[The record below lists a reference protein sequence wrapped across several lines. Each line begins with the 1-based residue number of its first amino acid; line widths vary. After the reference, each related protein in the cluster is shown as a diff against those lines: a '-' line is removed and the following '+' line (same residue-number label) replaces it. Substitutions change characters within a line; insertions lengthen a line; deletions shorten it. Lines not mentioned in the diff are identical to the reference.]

1 MVTKALVLAAGRGT
15 RMNSGVPKMLQ
26 PLGGWPLIRWSVEAC
41 RLAVGEAPY
50 VVIPSEAEQL
60 RKAAGGEAVFIVQ
73 AEPLG
78 TGDAVSQAA
87 KVLNGNSELL
97 IVTNADMPLLTA
109 ASLNQLVRAQQA
121 NSGPLTLLIAES
133 EQPRGFGRI
142 ARDAS
147 GRIIGIVEEAEA
159 SPEQLA
165 LTELNLGAFC
175 FRAEWLWQQLPRISK
190 SPKGEYYLTDLVGLA
205 NAGGSP
211 VGELKLD
218 DPDEAIGINTL
229 EHLAAAE
236 GAVRRRINRELMG
249 RGVRILDPATTY
261 IDAGVRVGPDTLLLP
276 GTHLQGHTVIG
287 SGCQVGPN
295 SILRDTQVG
304 DGCRIEASVLEGAIL
319 EGDDE
324 VGPFAHLRS
333 GARLGLGVHVGN
345 FGEIKNST
353 LGPGVKVGHFSY
365 LGDATIGQGVN
376 IGAGTITCNFD
387 GEHKHPTTIGAGAF
401 IGSDTMLVA
410 PVTIGSGARTGAGA
424 VVTRDVPAH
433 TLAAG
438 VPARVIR
445 KLQPNG

>member
-60 RKAAGGEAVFIVQ
+60 RNAAGGEAVFIVQ

-147 GRIIGIVEEAEA
+147 GRIIGIIEEAEA

-175 FRAEWLWQQLPRISK
+175 FRAEWLWQQLPRIPK
-190 SPKGEYYLTDLVGLA
+190 SP
-205 NAGGSP
+205 
-211 VGELKLD
+211 
-218 DPDEAIGINTL
+218 
-229 EHLAAAE
+229 
-236 GAVRRRINRELMG
+236 
-249 RGVRILDPATTY
+249 
-261 IDAGVRVGPDTLLLP
+261 
-276 GTHLQGHTVIG
+276 
-287 SGCQVGPN
+287 
-295 SILRDTQVG
+295 
-304 DGCRIEASVLEGAIL
+304 
-319 EGDDE
+319 
-324 VGPFAHLRS
+324 
-333 GARLGLGVHVGN
+333 
-345 FGEIKNST
+345 
-353 LGPGVKVGHFSY
+353 
-365 LGDATIGQGVN
+365 
-376 IGAGTITCNFD
+376 
-387 GEHKHPTTIGAGAF
+387 
-401 IGSDTMLVA
+401 
-410 PVTIGSGARTGAGA
+410 
-424 VVTRDVPAH
+424 
-433 TLAAG
+433 
-438 VPARVIR
+438 
-445 KLQPNG
+445 